1 LGLRHRGTRQSEL
14 PRVTRGR
21 CWLEVDGDGTAQG
34 LSTGDLVL
42 LPHGPRHWLRDEP
55 SSLVRWLDDILAVT
69 PREESGRLL
78 YGGNGDPTELVCG
91 GFVLEGETVDPVLRA
106 LPEVVHVGGADG
118 RPAPWVEATLE
129 LVAGVTGSDAS
140 GADAVLA
147 RLAETMVMQAS
158 TRSRRALDGRPAR
171 LRGWIL
177 ALGVH
182 RALSGGRRRASN
194 CLSDSVTA
202 RGRGD
207 AAGSDDAVD
216 R

>member
-1 LGLRHRGTRQSEL
+1 
-14 PRVTRGR
+14 
-21 CWLEVDGDGTAQG
+21 

-147 RLAETMVMQAS
+147 RLAETMVMQALRSALAALASADPAQLDALQDPQIAAAIRLIHSEPQSPGRS
-158 TRSRRALDGRPAR
+158 TGSPPRLDTRARRSPRAFGR
-171 LRGWIL
+171 
-177 ALGVH
+177 
-182 RALSGGRRRASN
+182 SSAS
-194 CLSDSVTA
+194 LQLPI
-202 RGRGD
+202 
-207 AAGSDDAVD
+207 
-216 R
+216 